1 MLKSKGFQL
10 LAEIIAKIHQK
21 KNSQHIFETT
31 IEIIQQIL
39 DVNRVAIFQLD
50 ASSNFANGICIAE
63 KMVGNYSLTKEINL
77 FDNCFGEALAKKYL
91 FGHVF
96 VVRDIYNAQLSECHI
111 KLLERFQ
118 IRANVVA
125 PLIQSSQLWG
135 LLCIHQCSDS
145 RDWKDSE
152 IEFVKQLANLFSV
165 ALSQDQL
172 IQTAQASEN
181 QLRTY
186 LHQAKLQKKLESRKA
201 KHANNVSKVI
211 KQIRQSLDTKQI
223 FTSCTYELHHALE
236 CDRVAIYRFHTDW
249 SGEFIVESVGP
260 SCTPLIEENHNTQ
273 WEDTYLQEHQ
283 GGKYRNHETTFIADI
298 YTQDY
303 TDCHL
308 EILENYQIRAFMIV
322 PVFMGDQ
329 LWGLLAAYQNLKPR
343 QWSENELEL
352 MQLAA
357 DQLAVALQQSDL
369 LHELNV
375 SKEKAESAN
384 RAKGLFLANM
394 SHELRTPLNVILGYS
409 KLLGRQD
416 NLTVKQKNILKT
428 INQSGSHLLSLINSV
443 LEMTKIES
451 GKVSLTMTE
460 FNLITLF
467 RSLHSMFNLKAR
479 AKGLS
484 LEFALDPDLP
494 ATVQTDENRLRQ
506 ILINLLSNAIKFTES
521 GGVILRARMSEQL
534 LDTEN
539 KHSAIGRQ
547 PALAIEVEDTGPG
560 IRTEEI
566 DHIFDLFTQS
576 YAGRKASEGTGLGL
590 AICHQ
595 FTQLLQGE
603 IGIDSKEGQG
613 ILVKLQI
620 PLKIGKTPPK
630 NIISHQEVQ
639 AIAPHQPTYRILI
652 VEDHQDT
659 RLMLLN
665 LLESVGFLAR
675 AAESGQQ
682 AIKLWQDWCPHLILM
697 DWQMPGMNGYQTTQ
711 KIRQLETQSHPSCLQ
726 EVEKP
731 LSQEDRASTEPAVPL
746 ERSIIIALTASVFED
761 TQQESVEAGCD
772 DFICKPFQENVLFQS
787 IAKYLEIHYTYKKLD
802 SPEDNSKH
810 FVVSKPKDSTEL
822 LAEISQLP
830 IDWLNPFKKAALEL
844 DEEVLHDMLS
854 DISSQHPLLTEEF
867 GQLLSN
873 LRFDIILDLIQQAIN
888 QPQNG

>member
-1 MLKSKGFQL
+1 MLKTKGFQL
-10 LAEIIAKIHQK
+10 LAEIVAKIHQRQ
-21 KNSQHIFETT
+21 NSQDIFDTT

-39 DVNRVAIFQLD
+39 DVDRVAIFELD
-50 ASSNFANGICIAE
+50 SSSNFTKGICISE
-63 KMVGNYSLTKEINL
+63 KVVANYPSAKSFNV
-77 FDNCFGEALAKKYL
+77 FDDCFGETLAKKYL

-96 VVRDIYNAQLSECHI
+96 AACDIYNAQLRKCHI
-111 KLLERFQ
+111 QLLEQFQ
-118 IRANVVA
+118 VRANVVA

-135 LLCIHQCSDS
+135 LLCIHQCSGT

-172 IQTAQASEN
+172 IQSSQASEN
-181 QLRTY
+181 QLRAY
-186 LHQAKLQKKLESRKA
+186 LHQAKLQKEQEARKA
-201 KHANNVSKVI
+201 KHAHNVSKVI
-211 KQIRQSLDTKQI
+211 KQIRHSLDTKQI

-236 CDRVAIYRFHTDW
+236 CDRVAIYRFHPDW
-249 SGEFIVESVGP
+249 SGEFIVESAGP
-260 SCTPLIEENHNTQ
+260 SCIPLVEENLNTQ

-283 GGKYRNHETTFIADI
+283 GGKYRNQETTFIADI
-298 YTQDY
+298 YTQEY

-308 EILENYQIRAFMIV
+308 EILEYYQIRAFMIV

-343 QWSENELEL
+343 KWSENELEL

-357 DQLAVALQQSDL
+357 DQLAVALQQSGL
-369 LHELNV
+369 LQELNV

-416 NLTVKQKNILKT
+416 NLTVKQKNILNT

-451 GKVSLTMTE
+451 GKVSISITE
-460 FNLITLF
+460 FTLINLF

-484 LEFALDPDLP
+484 LEFDLDPDLP

-521 GGVILRARMSEQL
+521 GGVILRVRMDEQP
-534 LDTEN
+534 LDTAN
-539 KHSAIGRQ
+539 KHSAIERQ

-560 IRTEEI
+560 IRAEEI

-620 PLKIGKTPPK
+620 PIKIGKAPLK
-630 NIISHQEVQ
+630 NIPSHQEVQ
-639 AIAPHQPTYRILI
+639 AIAPHQPAYRILI

-665 LLESVGFLAR
+665 LLESVGFSVR
-675 AAESGQQ
+675 TVESGQQ
-682 AIKLWQDWCPHLILM
+682 AILIWQDWCPHLILM
-697 DWQMPGMNGYQTTQ
+697 DWQMPEMNGYQTTQ
-711 KIRQLETQSHPSCLQ
+711 KIRQLESQSHPSCLQ
-726 EVEKP
+726 KFEKP
-731 LSQEDRASTEPAVPL
+731 LSQEDSASTEPTVL
-746 ERSIIIALTASVFED
+746 LKKTIVIALTASVFED
-761 TQQESVEAGCD
+761 TRQESAEVGCD

-802 SPEDNSKH
+802 STEDNSKH
-810 FVVSKPKDSTEL
+810 FVASKPKDSTEL

-830 IDWLNPFKKAALEL
+830 IDWLNSFEQAALEL

-854 DISSQHPLLTEEF
+854 DISSQHPLLNEEF
-867 GQLLSN
+867 RQLLSN
-873 LRFDIILDLIQQAIN
+873 LRFDIILDLIKPAVS
-888 QPQNG
+888 QPKNE

>member
-1 MLKSKGFQL
+1 MLKIKGFQL
-10 LAEIIAKIHQK
+10 LAEIVAKIHQRQ
-21 KNSQHIFETT
+21 NSQDIFDTT
-31 IEIIQQIL
+31 IEIIQQML
-39 DVNRVAIFQLD
+39 DVDRVAIFELD
-50 ASSNFANGICIAE
+50 SSSNFTKGICISE
-63 KMVGNYSLTKEINL
+63 KVVANYPSAKSFNV
-77 FDNCFGEALAKKYL
+77 FDDCFGETLAKKYL

-96 VVRDIYNAQLSECHI
+96 AACDIYNAQLRKCHI
-111 KLLERFQ
+111 QLLEQFQ
-118 IRANVVA
+118 VRANVVA

-135 LLCIHQCSDS
+135 LLCIHQCSGT

-172 IQTAQASEN
+172 IQSSQASEN
-181 QLRTY
+181 QLRAY
-186 LHQAKLQKKLESRKA
+186 LHQAKLQKEQEARKA
-201 KHANNVSKVI
+201 KHAHNVSKVI
-211 KQIRQSLDTKQI
+211 KQIRHSLDTKQI

-236 CDRVAIYRFHTDW
+236 CDRVAIYRFHPDW
-249 SGEFIVESVGP
+249 SGEFIVESAGP
-260 SCTPLIEENHNTQ
+260 SCIPLVEENLNTQ

-283 GGKYRNHETTFIADI
+283 GGKYRNQEKTFIADI
-298 YTQDY
+298 YTQEY

-308 EILENYQIRAFMIV
+308 EILEYYQIRAFMIV

-343 QWSENELEL
+343 KWSENELEL

-357 DQLAVALQQSDL
+357 DQLAVALQQSGL
-369 LHELNV
+369 LQELNV

-416 NLTVKQKNILKT
+416 NLTVKQKNILNT

-451 GKVSLTMTE
+451 GKVSISITE
-460 FNLITLF
+460 FTLINLF

-484 LEFALDPDLP
+484 LEFDLDPDLP

-521 GGVILRARMSEQL
+521 GGVILRARMDEQP
-534 LDTEN
+534 LDKAN
-539 KHSAIGRQ
+539 KHSAIERQ

-560 IRTEEI
+560 IKAEEI

-576 YAGRKASEGTGLGL
+576 CAGRKASEGTGLGL

-603 IGIDSKEGQG
+603 IAIDGKERQG

-620 PLKIGKTPPK
+620 PIKIGKAPLK
-630 NIISHQEVQ
+630 NIPIHQEVQ
-639 AIAPHQPTYRILI
+639 AIAPHQPVYRILI

-665 LLESVGFLAR
+665 LLESVGFSVR
-675 AAESGQQ
+675 TVESGQQ
-682 AIKLWQDWCPHLILM
+682 AIPIWQDWCPHLVLM

-711 KIRQLETQSHPSCLQ
+711 KIRQLESQSHPSCLQ
-726 EVEKP
+726 KFEKP
-731 LSQEDRASTEPAVPL
+731 LSQEDSASTEPTVL
-746 ERSIIIALTASVFED
+746 LKRTIIIALTASVFED
-761 TQQESVEAGCD
+761 TQQESAEVGCD

-787 IAKYLEIHYTYKKLD
+787 IAKYLEIHYTYKKSD
-802 SPEDNSKH
+802 STEDNSKH
-810 FVVSKPKDSTEL
+810 FVASKSKDSTEL

-830 IDWLNPFKKAALEL
+830 IAWLNSFEQAALEL

-854 DISSQHPLLTEEF
+854 DISSQHPFLTEEF
-867 GQLLSN
+867 RQFLSN
-873 LRFDIILDLIQQAIN
+873 LRFDIILDLIKQAVN
-888 QPQNG
+888 QPKNE

>member
-1 MLKSKGFQL
+1 MLQTKDFQL

-21 KNSQHIFETT
+21 QNSQHIFDTT

-39 DVNRVAIFQLD
+39 NVDRVAIFYLG
-50 ASSNFANGICIAE
+50 ASSNFASGICISE
-63 KMVGNYSLTKEINL
+63 KVVGNYPSAKTLNV
-77 FDNCFGEALAKKYL
+77 FDDCFGKTLAKKYL

-96 VVRDIYNAQLSECHI
+96 AVRDIYNAQLSECHI
-111 KLLERFQ
+111 QLLERFQ

-135 LLCIHQCSDS
+135 LLCIHQCSGP

-165 ALSQDQL
+165 ALSQDLL
-172 IQTAQASEN
+172 IQTTEASEN

-186 LHQAKLQKKLESRKA
+186 LREAKLQKKLESRKA

-211 KQIRQSLDTKQI
+211 KQIRQSLDTSQI
-223 FTSCTYELHHALE
+223 FSSCTYETRHALE
-236 CDRVAIYRFHTDW
+236 CDRVAIYRFHPDW

-260 SCTPLIEENHNTQ
+260 NCIPLVEENLKTQ

-283 GGKYRNHETTFIADI
+283 GGKYRNQETTLTADI

-308 EILENYQIRAFMIV
+308 EILEYYQIRAFMIV
-322 PVFMGDQ
+322 PVFMGNQ

-357 DQLAVALQQSDL
+357 DQLAVALQQSEL
-369 LHELNV
+369 LHQLNE

-416 NLTVKQKNILKT
+416 NLTVKQKNILNT

-443 LEMTKIES
+443 LEITKIES
-451 GKVSLTMTE
+451 GKVSITITE

-467 RSLHSMFNLKAR
+467 RSLQSMFDLKAR
-479 AKGLS
+479 AKELS
-484 LEFALDPDLP
+484 LEFSLAPDLP
-494 ATVQTDENRLRQ
+494 PTIQTDENRLRQ
-506 ILINLLSNAIKFTES
+506 ILINLLGNAIKFTES
-521 GGVILRARMSEQL
+521 GGVVLRARMGELL
-534 LDTEN
+534 LDRVN
-539 KHSAIGRQ
+539 KHSAIEQQ

-560 IRTEEI
+560 LEVGEI
-566 DHIFDLFTQS
+566 DSIFDLFTQS
-576 YAGRKASEGTGLGL
+576 SAGRKASEGTGLGL
-590 AICHQ
+590 AISHQ
-595 FTQLLQGE
+595 FTQLLHGE
-603 IGIDSKEGQG
+603 IDIDSKEGQG
-613 ILVKLQI
+613 TVVKFQI
-620 PLKIGKTPPK
+620 PIKIGKAASTNLP
-630 NIISHQEVQ
+630 IHQDVQ
-639 AIAPHQPTYRILI
+639 AIAPHQPVYRILI

-665 LLESVGFLAR
+665 LLESVGFSAR
-675 AAESGQQ
+675 TVESGQQ
-682 AIKLWQDWCPHLILM
+682 AITLWQDWCPHLVLM

-711 KIRQLETQSHPSCLQ
+711 KIRQLESQSHPFCLQ

-731 LSQEDRASTEPAVPL
+731 LIREGSTNTEPAVPL
-746 ERSIIIALTASVFED
+746 KRTIIIALTASVFED
-761 TQQESVEAGCD
+761 TQQESTEAGCD
-772 DFICKPFQENVLFQS
+772 DFVCKPFQENVLFQT
-787 IAKYLEIHYTYKKLD
+787 IAKYLGIQYTYEKSNLAD
-802 SPEDNSKH
+802 GTSEHFILSKSRD
-810 FVVSKPKDSTEL
+810 FTEL
-822 LAEISQLP
+822 LAEMSLLP
-830 IDWLNPFKKAALEL
+830 KEWLSSCEQTALEL
-844 DEEVLHDMLS
+844 DEENFHDMLS
-854 DISSQHPLLTEEF
+854 DISLQHPKLTQELS
-867 GQLLSN
+867 QLLKN
-873 LRFDIILDLIQQAIN
+873 LRFDIILDLVQQAIK
-888 QPQNG
+888 